1 MAVSFIPLVGPILAC
16 VVDGTFV
23 DMINALK
30 NGDWAM
36 LGMCA
41 LAFVPGIGAGGRL
54 AKAFNKI
61 DNLVPMKNTA
71 KHLANAKALGFKNV
85 GELDAYA
92 KSALKNVVSR
102 EGSGAK
108 FYKLEK
114 GLAVR
119 TTNAEGQN
127 IRIVIHPQAYEG
139 RGAMGTCF
147 IDSSKNMPR
156 GSLEIGFDDFLGGL
170 LG

>member
-16 VVDGTFV
+16 VVDGAFV
-23 DMINALK
+23 DMI
-30 NGDWAM
+30 
-36 LGMCA
+36 
-41 LAFVPGIGAGGRL
+41 
-54 AKAFNKI
+54 
-61 DNLVPMKNTA
+61 
-71 KHLANAKALGFKNV
+71 
-85 GELDAYA
+85 
-92 KSALKNVVSR
+92 SALKNVVSR

-156 GSLEIGFDDFLGGL
+156 GSLEIGFDDFLGGF
-170 LG
+170 LGLHE